1 MGADG
6 HEATTVYGL
15 VMGYFCRK
23 PRYQVM
29 RKIRKRVKN
38 VLKKQMDGR
47 IRIGYDLSL
56 FFWGSED
63 IFGYYTSSE
72 LKYSHCFRGSLQDCN
87 SCT

>member
-47 IRIGYDLSL
+47 IRIGYDLNL
-56 FFWGSED
+56 FFLEIRGYIYD
-63 IFGYYTSSE
+63 I
-72 LKYSHCFRGSLQDCN
+72 KRQVN
-87 SCT
+87 